1 LFRFRIE
8 RTGGGGAQVNAPF
21 TKPADAD
28 PMSDPIAPAGHDAV
42 RAAIRRAADATGVNF
57 SMLVETARRESALNP
72 NARAGT
78 SSATG
83 LFQFIESTWL
93 DMVRRHGADHGLGA
107 QAAALRNGANADTRR
122 DILAL
127 RCDPE
132 LSARMAGE
140 LARENAT
147 TLQAR
152 LGRAPNAGELY
163 AAHVMGPNG
172 ALRLIEAAQQGAPS
186 AVALFPREAAANRG
200 LFYANGQPRS
210 AQQLLDRLQLDADA
224 SMAAAR
230 GEGGG
235 RLEYGRDG
243 EPMSPALAQ
252 ALFAFALLPLL
263 RSGAD
268 EQAQQRNP
276 LEALSAYARTSGV

>member
-1 LFRFRIE
+1 M
-8 RTGGGGAQVNAPF
+8 T
-21 TKPADAD
+21 
-28 PMSDPIAPAGHDAV
+28 SPIAQAGQDAV
-42 RAAIRRAADATGVNF
+42 RSAIRRAADATGVNF
-57 SMLVETARRESALNP
+57 SLLVETARRESALNP
-72 NARAGT
+72 NAQAGT

-93 DMVRRHGADHGLGA
+93 DMVRRHGAEHGLGA
-107 QAAALRNGANADTRR
+107 EASALQNGANAQTRQ

-127 RCDPE
+127 RSDPE
-132 LSARMAGE
+132 ISARMAAE

-147 TLQAR
+147 TMEAR

-172 ALRLIEAAQQGAPS
+172 ALRLIEAAQQGNTY
-186 AVALFPREAAANRG
+186 AVSLFPREAAANRG

-224 SMAAAR
+224 SMGAGSPSPA
-230 GEGGG
+230 GGG

-243 EPMSPALAQ
+243 EAMSPALAQ

-263 RSGAD
+263 RGGEE
-268 EQAQQRNP
+268 EQTTQRNP
-276 LEALSAYARTSGV
+276 MEALTAYARTNGV